1 MGRIQGKGVPERG
14 PMVSEKR
21 RQAALIFRPVI
32 AVATVA
38 ALGVALAC
46 CQQVLSIEGNVTVQP
61 TGSACG
67 ITMPTGAC
75 EECVAS
81 QCCEQ
86 ASACAGDPAC
96 LALESCLLGCGS
108 DYACR
113 ATCTKV
119 DQIGSQTD
127 VPTLDACVAASCNQ
141 SCGMICGQAGSY
153 TAPDAAQA
161 CQQCVEAKS
170 CAQTLACTSS
180 VACEV
185 LGHCAYS
192 CTTPDC
198 RAACADD
205 AGDVDEF
212 VNTALGVGIPCY
224 GPCQVGHDWTCVGSV
239 AWPTSHS
246 TEQDV
251 TVTVDG
257 LNGASPAGVSV
268 QVCKQG
274 DDSCATPFSKGTS
287 NASGAVSLSLPAPSG
302 FFGFQGSFELSS
314 ASVASTLFDLSFP
327 LSAQHAQL
335 TVFVLSQTGFLQTLA
350 GVNITPNPARGHVWV
365 IALDCLQLFAP
376 DVTVVAEGLGSD
388 PEVRE
393 MYYASGAPSPTA
405 RATDASGMAFFYNVP
420 PGPLQLHVIPND
432 TGAVSSTVRVFVQA
446 GMISEVAALPTA
458 LGQ

>member
-1 MGRIQGKGVPERG
+1 
-14 PMVSEKR
+14 
-21 RQAALIFRPVI
+21 LIFRPI
-32 AVATVA
+32 TAAATVA

-46 CQQVLSIEGNVTVQP
+46 CQQVLSIEGNVSVQA
-61 TGSACG
+61 TASACG
-67 ITMPTGAC
+67 ITLPTGAC

-86 ASACAGDPAC
+86 AAACAGDPAC

-113 ATCTKV
+113 ATCTQV
-119 DQIGSQTD
+119 DQIGNQTD
-127 VPTLDACVAASCNQ
+127 VPTLDACVAGSCNQ

-153 TAPDAAQA
+153 TAPDAAQG

-192 CTTPDC
+192 CATPDC

-212 VNTALGVGIPCY
+212 VSTALGVGIPCY

-239 AWPTSHS
+239 AWPRPQS
-246 TEQDV
+246 TEEDIALTLV
-251 TVTVDG
+251 G
-257 LNGASPAGVSV
+257 LNSTSPAGVSV
-268 QVCKQG
+268 EACNQG
-274 DDSCATPFSKGTS
+274 DDSCSSPFSKGTS
-287 NASGAVSLSLPAPSG
+287 NAAGVAQLSLPAPG
-302 FFGFQGSFELSS
+302 LCGFQGLFELSS
-314 ASVASTLFDLSFP
+314 PSIEPTVFDLSFP
-327 LSAQHAQL
+327 LSARHAQV
-335 TVFVLSQTGFLQTLA
+335 TAFVLSQSGFAQTLS
-350 GVNITPNPARGHVWV
+350 GVSIIPDPARGHVW
-365 IALDCLQLFAP
+365 IMALDCLQLFAP
-376 DVTVVAEGLGSD
+376 NVTVVADGLGSD

-393 MYYASGAPSPTA
+393 MYFESGAPSPTA
-405 RATDASGMAFFYNVP
+405 KATDASGMAFFYNVP
-420 PGPLQLHVIPND
+420 PGPLTLHVIPND

-446 GMISEVAALPTA
+446 GMISEVEALPTPA
-458 LGQ
+458 GQ